1 MEEGIRIDKW
11 LWAVRIFKTR
21 SQATEACK
29 SGNVRIGGHIVK
41 ASREIKQGD
50 EIEIHLKPV
59 NKRVM
64 VAGLI
69 GHRVGPG
76 LVADYMVD
84 LTPEEEYQ
92 KLKKMKE
99 LHFEYRDRGLGRPTK
114 LQRREIESLKRH
126 LGQ

>member
-1 MEEGIRIDKW
+1 MDEGIRIDKW
-11 LWAVRIFKTR
+11 LWAVRLFKTR

-29 SGNVRIGGHIVK
+29 SGNVRIGGQIVK
-41 ASREIKQGD
+41 ASREVKPGD

-59 NKRVM
+59 SKKVM

-69 GHRVGPG
+69 GHRIGPG
-76 LVADYMVD
+76 LVSDYMVD

-92 KLKKMKE
+92 KLKMMKE

-126 LGQ
+126 LGR